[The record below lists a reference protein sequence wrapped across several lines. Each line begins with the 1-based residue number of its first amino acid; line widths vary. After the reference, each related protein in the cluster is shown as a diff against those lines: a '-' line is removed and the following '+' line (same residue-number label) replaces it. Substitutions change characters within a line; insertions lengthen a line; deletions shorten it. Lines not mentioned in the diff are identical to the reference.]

1 MTEMWRPVFLKNF
14 VRCFLATFDVCG
26 VLSGVTE
33 VPCWM
38 TVTLVE
44 VRELYVVVY
53 TLGWSVWVRCC
64 MVLCIVCG
72 FKTLVIEGLSMS
84 VRIDG
89 RVLMVLR
96 YVCVRCGHIGI
107 VCASMWM
114 R

>member
-1 MTEMWRPVFLKNF
+1 MKNF
-14 VRCFLATFDVCG
+14 GRCFLITFDVFE

-33 VPCWM
+33 VPCWLSV
-38 TVTLVE
+38 TVVE

-64 MVLCIVCG
+64 VGLCIVFG

-89 RVLMVLR
+89 CVWIVFRN
-96 YVCVRCGHIGI
+96 VCVRCGHIGI
-107 VCASMWM
+107 VCASMWV